1 MVTAYEHIIDTWSTD
16 DSAGNQNII
25 TVYQHI
31 INTWSTDD
39 PDYISAET
47 EGNLMIL

>member
-1 MVTAYEHIIDTWSTD
+1 MNILLITTD
-16 DSAGNQNII
+16 DSAGNQKIM
-25 TVYQHI
+25 TVYQHN

-47 EGNLMIL
+47 AGNLIIM